1 MKTLKKKPAKDM
13 TADEVI
19 AHVFHP
25 KVAKHMRKL
34 VDKLSESEEKKK
46 PKA

>member
-1 MKTLKKKPAKDM
+1 MKKKLKAAKDM

-34 VDKLSESEEKKK
+34 VDKLSEEEKEPKK
-46 PKA
+46 

>member
-1 MKTLKKKPAKDM
+1 MKKKVVKRK

-25 KVAKHMRKL
+25 KVAEHLRQH
-34 VDKLSESEEKKK
+34 VDGLSEEKKE
-46 PKA
+46 PKK

>member
-1 MKTLKKKPAKDM
+1 MKEKKKPAKEM

-34 VDKLSESEEKKK
+34 VDKLSVEKKVSK
-46 PKA
+46 K